1 MRRPVRAQ
9 WAQGINTRSEYGRVP
24 ARAYC
29 RVAGLPG
36 VIPRRVPPVGGR
48 VLFLLQITRVEYV
61 QITVHVE
68 RAVRPCRDGGTLPLA
83 VLSCGPLRRG
93 EDGSHSVA
101 GDEDSEYGH
110 PAQADTREDME
121 AVVGQ
126 WPGEVCGACWAEWQ
140 RPDDDV

>member
-1 MRRPVRAQ
+1 MPR
-9 WAQGINTRSEYGRVP
+9 GTGRVFTISGSREWTPQGSGFRLNPPQDQRKCP
-24 ARAYC
+24 A
-29 RVAGLPG
+29 
-36 VIPRRVPPVGGR
+36 GR
-48 VLFLLQITRVEYV
+48 DGTNYYYYYYYIQT
-61 QITVHVE
+61 TVHVE

-110 PAQADTREDME
+110 PAAARADTREDME